1 MAGGF
6 WPDYRAVWR
15 WHFYAGLLC
24 LPFVVI
30 LSITGGV
37 YLFRPQIE
45 AWEERGYEGLR
56 LSGVSVSEAGGG
68 SSIGGAIGA
77 ALGAFEGAGF
87 VSCELPRREDSAV
100 RVMVRRGGELLR
112 VYVHPE
118 TLEVLGWVREEDRL
132 MRIFFR
138 LHGELLMGDRGSNL
152 VETVACWTIVLLLS
166 GVFLWWPRGQRGLA
180 GVLYP
185 RLGGGRRL
193 FWRDIHA
200 VTGMWL
206 TGFALFL
213 LLTGLPWAKFWGDY
227 FRGVRELTGLSAAKQ
242 DWANSSAAKSG
253 GAVGAGGGG
262 AVAGGGGHAGHG
274 SGGGG
279 IRAAALPAREV
290 LDLMAVNVQSLGLE
304 APVLI
309 AAPGG
314 RTRTWSGKSET
325 QNRPLRV
332 SVELDPKTGAI
343 LGREDFSGKHWIDR
357 LVGYGVAAHEGQ
369 LFGWLNV
376 LLGLITVTG
385 LLLVTVSAVVMWW
398 RRRSVGALG
407 APAAISRERASG
419 GLLLSILVLGVCFPL
434 FAASLAVVL
443 LLEWGVLRRVEP
455 VRQWLGLAA

>member
-15 WHFYAGLLC
+15 WHFYAGLMC

-30 LSITGGV
+30 LSMTGGV

-45 AWEERGYEGLR
+45 AWEEQAYEGLR
-56 LSGVSVSEAGGG
+56 LSGVSASEVGEG
-68 SSIGGAIGA
+68 SSTGGAIGA

-100 RVMVRRGGELLR
+100 RVMVRRGGELMR

-118 TLEVLGWVREEDRL
+118 TLEVLGWVPDEQRL

-152 VETVACWTIVLLLS
+152 VETVACWTIVLLLT
-166 GVFLWWPRGQRGLA
+166 GVFLWWPRGQRSLA

-185 RLGGGRRL
+185 RFGGGRRL
-193 FWRDIHA
+193 IWRDMHA

-227 FRGVRELTGLSAAKQ
+227 FREVRQLTGLSGLKQ
-242 DWANSSAAKSG
+242 DWANSSAAKK
-253 GAVGAGGGG
+253 GGGG
-262 AVAGGGGHAGHG
+262 GVGSAGHSGHG
-274 SGGGG
+274 SGGIG
-279 IRAAALPAREV
+279 ILKGDLPSVEV
-290 LDLMAVNVQSLGLE
+290 LDTMAMNIRLLGLE
-304 APVLI
+304 PPVLL

-332 SVELDPKTGAI
+332 TVELDAGTGAI
-343 LGREDFSGKHWIDR
+343 LSREDFSGKHWIDR
-357 LVGYGVAAHEGQ
+357 AVGYGIAAHEGQ
-369 LFGWLNV
+369 LFGWVNV
-376 LLGLITVTG
+376 VLGLLSALG
-385 LLLVTVSAVVMWW
+385 LVLISLSAVLMWW
-398 RRRSVGALG
+398 RRRSVGTLG
-407 APAAISRERASG
+407 APAAIARERASG
-419 GLLLSILVLGVCFPL
+419 FLLLSIVVLGVCFPL

-443 LLEWGVLRRVEP
+443 MLEWSFLRRFEP
-455 VRQWLGLAA
+455 VRHWLGLAS